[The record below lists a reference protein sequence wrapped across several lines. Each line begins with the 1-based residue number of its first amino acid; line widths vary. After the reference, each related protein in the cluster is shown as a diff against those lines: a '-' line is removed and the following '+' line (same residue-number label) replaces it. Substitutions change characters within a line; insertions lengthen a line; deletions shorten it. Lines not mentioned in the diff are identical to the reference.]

1 MRQGVVAMDGVLCA
15 KVTVREV
22 ARGIRV
28 PLPARLIAD
37 LGHGKLR
44 GLRRLP
50 GKLRKFA
57 YFAARSLKL
66 PLHGEI
72 ALLSP
77 GGDLRFRANFAN
89 TGYLPLARR
98 QGVADHQPDVTGLFE
113 VLAGR
118 LGTVYDIGANWG
130 YFSALLMT
138 NPAFGGTIHAFEI
151 APRTFRDLESMVRQC
166 GFADRVVCH
175 PTGLSDR
182 PGQVHITEGKHS
194 GLTRVVERDSGGT
207 PAPVDTLDSLDL
219 PLPDLIK
226 IDVEGHELPVL
237 TGGKQLLARAKP
249 LIVMENWYQEG
260 DETRMLAPLWL
271 LRDLGYRIYRFAW
284 QCEEDGRRIFLPR
297 RPVDSPGGANVLAVV
312 PMEIEARPLIPAALD
327 VVALHPDRSPA
338 MLDGIFT
345 ELAG

>member
-1 MRQGVVAMDGVLCA
+1 MDGVLCA
-15 KVTVREV
+15 KVTVREI
-22 ARGIRV
+22 ARALRV

-37 LGHGKLR
+37 LGQGKLR

-50 GKLRKFA
+50 GKFRKFV
-57 YFAARSLKL
+57 FSAACSLKL
-66 PLHGEI
+66 PLRGEI
-72 ALLSP
+72 TLFSP
-77 GGDLRFRANFAN
+77 SGVCRFKANFAN
-89 TGYLPLARR
+89 TGYLPIARR
-98 QGVADHQPDVTGLFE
+98 NGVSDKQPDITGFIE

-138 NPAFGGTIHAFEI
+138 NPAFGGKIHAFES
-151 APRTFRDLESMVRQC
+151 APRTFRDLESMVQQC

-175 PTGLSDR
+175 SAGLSDR
-182 PGQVHITEGKHS
+182 PGQVHIKEGKHS
-194 GLTRVVERDSGGT
+194 GLTRVVEGDSCGT
-207 PAPVDTLDSLDL
+207 PVPVDTLDSLDL

-226 IDVEGHELPVL
+226 IDVEGHEMQVL
-237 TGGKQLLARAKP
+237 TGGKRLLARAKP

-284 QCEEDGRRIFLPR
+284 LCENDGRRIFLPR
-297 RPVDSPGGANVLAVV
+297 RPVDSPGGTTMLAGV
-312 PMEIEARPLIPAALD
+312 PMEIGARPLIPDALD

-338 MLDGIFT
+338 MFDGIFT